1 MITSKYKSYD
11 ELPLFLNAK
20 MVAQVLG
27 VSPLQWIRA
36 DARAELP
43 GTEGGQPDSR
53 AKGAVYPLGSGAHRR
68 WLLYPRCKPCMP
80 RLGGGG
86 RPCPSPRF

>member
-27 VSPLQWIRA
+27 PLQWIRA

-68 WLLYPRCKPCMP
+68 WLLYPAVSPACLDWGR
-80 RLGGGG
+80 G